1 MEDPLDAHFDKKK
14 TELKEEKMQASS
26 ISGLIT
32 GRIGRFTDWQQGT
45 ANAWRKSRRKLSS
58 RTGSRGKFN
67 KRERNSTQNVERN
80 VITDKWISWIF
91 FFVFLP
97 VKNEHEKLV
106 LGQDSEDGGQHLT
119 QMLNVND
126 GFFVWLLWLSLM
138 SEVPSW
144 NWEVSSRGRRA
155 GLMPYFPRPQWAKWR
170 LWTDPGGC
178 ELRWWPGRH
187 PCP

>member
-1 MEDPLDAHFDKKK
+1 MGLLFQKKKNRVHRPVDWKAGKNQGTLDKLALDEKTKIENVFLTDRLTYLHKKMEDPLDAHFDKKK

-80 VITDKWISWIF
+80 VITDK
-91 FFVFLP
+91 
-97 VKNEHEKLV
+97 
-106 LGQDSEDGGQHLT
+106 
-119 QMLNVND
+119 
-126 GFFVWLLWLSLM
+126 
-138 SEVPSW
+138 
-144 NWEVSSRGRRA
+144 
-155 GLMPYFPRPQWAKWR
+155 
-170 LWTDPGGC
+170 
-178 ELRWWPGRH
+178 
-187 PCP
+187 